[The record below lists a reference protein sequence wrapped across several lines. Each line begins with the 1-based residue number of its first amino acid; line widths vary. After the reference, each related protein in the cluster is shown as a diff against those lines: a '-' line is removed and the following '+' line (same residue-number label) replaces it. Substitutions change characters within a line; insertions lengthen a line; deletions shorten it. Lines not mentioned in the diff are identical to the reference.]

1 MVEMWR
7 SRGWLW
13 LVALAM
19 LALGLQLGLAG
30 VGALYNETDGQ
41 YAGAAKIMAEGGD
54 WIIPEN
60 NGIPRLVKPP
70 LLYWMMAT
78 VFKVAGVNE
87 FAARVPGA
95 LAVVAWVLATASL
108 VTALTKSDRTGFL
121 AGLVL
126 LTSLGAATLARII
139 MPEPMFSACIAWALV
154 CGVKMCTS
162 PSRSGR
168 WAVGFWVFAA
178 VASFTKGWHGLI
190 YPLVIIVVAGAWIGP
205 WRGGLKHLFSW
216 PGILAFLVICLPWH
230 FAVEAR
236 FPGFLRNLHFTEH
249 MGHVVGSDAP
259 ATNYSVVPRWQF
271 LLLHLG
277 WFFPWSIAA
286 LSGWKN
292 GRAGLSEPTTAAA
305 IRLFVVWAAVVLLSV
320 MITGQRQD
328 YYAMSMWSAFA
339 GITAIAFAAGWP
351 RISLISVGIVCLVG
365 LMASAALLAVDWSPG
380 EGAAAVADRA
390 TAWSTLAGLDA
401 GIWQSLARIGVLA
414 FGLATVCMVWAIAR
428 RSAGWWAV
436 GTVATVFSI
445 CGVLGYAHLAP
456 YFSLA
461 SMAASLHDDLPEE
474 AILVYDGGI
483 DTGSSLLFYSDRPIR
498 LLGQRPELEFVVRE
512 FGIGRDR
519 FLSQE
524 EFDALWQGDQAVALI
539 TERTTLAARSGNSAP
554 KIIQESGTQVLI
566 LNSSAR
572 ER

>member
-1 MVEMWR
+1 MVDMWR

-13 LVALAM
+13 LAV
-19 LALGLQLGLAG
+19 LALVLQLGFAG

-78 VFKVAGVNE
+78 SFKAVGVNE

-95 LAVVAWVLATASL
+95 LAVVAWVLATACL

-121 AGLVL
+121 AGIVL
-126 LTSLGAATLARII
+126 LTSLGSATLARII
-139 MPEPMFSACIAWALV
+139 MPEPMFSACIAWALF

-162 PSRSGR
+162 TGR
-168 WAVGFWVFAA
+168 QPAQWAFGFWVFAA
-178 VASFTKGWHGLI
+178 LACFTKGWHGLI

-205 WRGGLKHLFSW
+205 WRGGLKHLLSW
-216 PGILAFLVICLPWH
+216 PGILAFLLICLPWH

-249 MGHVVGSDAP
+249 LGHVVGTDAP

-271 LLLHLG
+271 LVLHLG
-277 WFFPWSIAA
+277 WFFPWSIAVI
-286 LSGWKN
+286 SGWRN
-292 GRAGLSEPTTAAA
+292 GLARLSEPATAPAV
-305 IRLFVVWAAVVLLSV
+305 RLFLVWAAVVLVSV
-320 MITGQRQD
+320 MLTGQRQD
-328 YYAMSMWSAFA
+328 YYAMSMWSVFA
-339 GITAIAFAAGWP
+339 GITAMAFAAGWP
-351 RISLISVGIVCLVG
+351 RVSLISVGIVCLLG
-365 LMASAALLAVDWSPG
+365 LMASGTMLLVDWSNG
-380 EGAAAVADRA
+380 EGPAAVADRA
-390 TAWSTLAGLDA
+390 TAWLTLAGLDA
-401 GIWQSLARIGVLA
+401 GIWRSLARIGVLA
-414 FGLATVCMVWAIAR
+414 FGVTTACMVWAIVR
-428 RSAGWWAV
+428 RNAAWWAV
-436 GTVATVFSI
+436 GAAAAVFSV
-445 CGVLGYAHLAP
+445 CGVFGYAHLAP

-461 SMAASLHDDLPEE
+461 SMAVTLREDLPED

-498 LLGQRPELEFVVRE
+498 LLGQRPELEFAVRE

-524 EFDALWQGDQAVALI
+524 EFDALWQGDQVVALI
-539 TERTTLAARSGNSAP
+539 TERTALAAWSGSAIP
-554 KIIQESGTQVLI
+554 AVVQESGTQVLL
-566 LNSSAR
+566 LNSGSR